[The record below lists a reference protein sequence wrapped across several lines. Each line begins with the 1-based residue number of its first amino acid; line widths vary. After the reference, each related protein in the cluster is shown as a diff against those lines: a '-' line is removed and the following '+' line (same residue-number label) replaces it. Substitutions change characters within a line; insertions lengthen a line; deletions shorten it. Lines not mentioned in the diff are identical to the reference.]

1 MKANLFKNFKT
12 LKEKEE
18 EKTLADDVKVDNVS
32 VTKNILKD
40 FSQDKVS
47 KIEKVTYNANSDH
60 EDSIAEKTDNSI
72 TQSSSIKPV
81 EKKRPVKKEILEAR
95 AALLETNKAKPEAYS
110 KKINI
115 DQGKRTFTVFLKPD
129 SLEFLKDLV
138 FYKATAERQIFY
150 NQSEAII
157 ESLELIMPTYKSI
170 SPRPDFIREQEK
182 NKKGGRKRNSDEV
195 YDATTTIYIPGQYFD
210 FIKDVTYNKVVEGDL
225 YFKDWDLLGASIDK
239 LKKKYGDNILPRP
252 DYIREDEKLRG
263 RRSKTDS

>member
-18 EKTLADDVKVDNVS
+18 ETKLANDAKVDNVS
-32 VTKNILKD
+32 VSAIELED
-40 FSQDKVS
+40 SSSSQAS
-47 KIEKVTYNANSDH
+47 EIEDIYYTAKNSDV
-60 EDSIAEKTDNSI
+60 DSIEEKTDISTVQVSNLK
-72 TQSSSIKPV
+72 SIK
-81 EKKRPVKKEILEAR
+81 KNRPVKKEILEAR
-95 AALLETNKAKPEAYS
+95 AALQNANKAKTEVYS
-110 KKINI
+110 KKINT
-115 DQGKRTFTVFLKPD
+115 DQGKRTFTVFLKSD
-129 SLEFLKDLV
+129 SLEFIKDLV

-210 FIKDVTYNKVVEGDL
+210 FIKDVTYNQVVEGNL
-225 YFKDWDLLGASIDK
+225 YFKDWDLLEASIGK
-239 LKKKYGDNILPRP
+239 LKKKYGNNILPRP

>member
-18 EKTLADDVKVDNVS
+18 ENKLADNIKVDNVS
-32 VTKNILKD
+32 VTKNQLKD
-40 FSQDKVS
+40 FNQDKDS
-47 KIEKVTYNANSDH
+47 KIENVNYSSNPDNVYSTAEITDI
-60 EDSIAEKTDNSI
+60 SIDKAPNE
-72 TQSSSIKPV
+72 KPV

-95 AALLETNKAKPEAYS
+95 AALQQNNTAKHEAYS

-115 DQGKRTFTVFLKPD
+115 NQGKRTFTVFLKPD

-182 NKKGGRKRNSDEV
+182 NKKGGRKRNSDDV

-225 YFKDWDLLGASIDK
+225 YFKDWDLLEASIGK

>member
-18 EKTLADDVKVDNVS
+18 EKKLATDEKVDNVS
-32 VTKNILKD
+32 VSEIALDDLKIGKESNISNLKD
-40 FSQDKVS
+40 EKSPEG
-47 KIEKVTYNANSDH
+47 KI
-60 EDSIAEKTDNSI
+60 DSITEV
-72 TQSSSIKPV
+72 SSVKPI

-95 AALLETNKAKPEAYS
+95 AALQESSKSKSEAYS
-110 KKINI
+110 KKINV

-138 FYKATAERQIFY
+138 FYKATAERQIFF

-170 SPRPDFIREQEK
+170 IPRPDFIREQEK

-210 FIKDVTYNKVVEGDL
+210 FIKDVTYNKVVEGNL
-225 YFKDWDLLGASIDK
+225 YFKDWDLLESSIGK
-239 LKKKYGDNILPRP
+239 LKKKYGDNIQPRP

>member
-18 EKTLADDVKVDNVS
+18 EKKLADDEKMDNVS
-32 VTKNILKD
+32 ESESALDDFKIGEESNIANLKGEKSPEGKIDSVTE
-40 FSQDKVS
+40 VS
-47 KIEKVTYNANSDH
+47 SV
-60 EDSIAEKTDNSI
+60 
-72 TQSSSIKPV
+72 KPI

-95 AALLETNKAKPEAYS
+95 AALQESNKSKSEAYS
-110 KKINI
+110 KKINV

-170 SPRPDFIREQEK
+170 TPRPDFIREQEK

-210 FIKDVTYNKVVEGDL
+210 FIKDVTYNKVVEGNL
-225 YFKDWDLLGASIDK
+225 YFKDWDLLESSIGR
-239 LKKKYGDNILPRP
+239 LKKKYGDNIQPRP

-263 RRSKTDS
+263 RRSKADS

>member
-18 EKTLADDVKVDNVS
+18 EKVDNVS
-32 VTKNILKD
+32 VSESPMNKLKVDSEKEIIHIHDHVGSLKEKNE
-40 FSQDKVS
+40 S
-47 KIEKVTYNANSDH
+47 
-60 EDSIAEKTDNSI
+60 SIAD
-72 TQSSSIKPV
+72 SSPLKSV

-95 AALLETNKAKPEAYS
+95 AALHESNKFKSKAYS
-110 KKINI
+110 KKINSG
-115 DQGKRTFTVFLKPD
+115 QGKRTFTVFLKSD

-150 NQSEAII
+150 NQSEAIV
-157 ESLELIMPTYKSI
+157 ESLDLVMPNYKLIN
-170 SPRPDFIREQEK
+170 PRPDFIREQEK

-210 FIKDVTYNKVVEGDL
+210 FIKDVTYNKVVEGNL
-225 YFKDWDLLGASIDK
+225 YFKDWDLLEASIIK
-239 LKKKYGDNILPRP
+239 LKKKYGNNIQPRP

-263 RRSKTDS
+263 RRAKTDS

>member
-18 EKTLADDVKVDNVS
+18 EKKLADDVKVDNVS
-32 VTKNILKD
+32 VDINDSENSQNKN
-40 FSQDKVS
+40 
-47 KIEKVTYNANSDH
+47 NSDS
-60 EDSIAEKTDNSI
+60 ESLNYQ
-72 TQSSSIKPV
+72 TQSGDLDVGEDKFDQPAIRISNTKPV

-95 AALLETNKAKPEAYS
+95 AALQQNDMSKTEAYS

-170 SPRPDFIREQEK
+170 TPRPDFIREQEK

-210 FIKDVTYNKVVEGDL
+210 FIKDVTYNKVVEGNL
-225 YFKDWDLLGASIDK
+225 YFKDWDLLESSIAK
-239 LKKKYGDNILPRP
+239 LKKKYGNNIQPRP

-263 RRSKTDS
+263 RRAKTDS

>member
-18 EKTLADDVKVDNVS
+18 ETKLADDVKADNVS
-32 VTKNILKD
+32 VSKSQSED
-40 FSQDKVS
+40 FSPDKSTKINNVNYNS
-47 KIEKVTYNANSDH
+47 KNDNV
-60 EDSIAEKTDNSI
+60 DSPGEKTDISVAEVSNS
-72 TQSSSIKPV
+72 KPV
-81 EKKRPVKKEILEAR
+81 QKKRPVKKEILEAR
-95 AALLETNKAKPEAYS
+95 ASLQDANKAKTEVYS

-170 SPRPDFIREQEK
+170 KPRPDFIREQEK

-195 YDATTTIYIPGQYFD
+195 YDVTTTIYIPGQYFD

-225 YFKDWDLLGASIDK
+225 YFKDWDLLEASIVK